1 MTFAFSRAA
10 VIALRNMTEVYLFS
24 ELYVIFFVVPLALTA
39 SAISWKLVD
48 KSGYI
53 VSSSSDTCIISML
66 FILFLSTVTCIST
79 GVPFRDIEAV
89 YTPGV
94 YIFSLYVP
102 VLLSEITFEELVV
115 LAGFPSL
122 SEEFAADT
130 IKKIRAMIMVKTEI
144 APIIN
149 AFIWITTIFVFEF
162 ICTHFHY
169 LLIKVYVK
177 I

>member
-1 MTFAFSRAA
+1 
-10 VIALRNMTEVYLFS
+10 
-24 ELYVIFFVVPLALTA
+24 
-39 SAISWKLVD
+39 
-48 KSGYI
+48 
-53 VSSSSDTCIISML
+53 ML

-130 IKKIRAMIMVKTEI
+130 IKENKGNDTGEDGNSADYQ
-144 APIIN
+144 
-149 AFIWITTIFVFEF
+149 
-162 ICTHFHY
+162 CFHMDNY
-169 LLIKVYVK
+169 DFCF
-177 I
+177 